1 MSLLSHCCNVTCTY
15 YQITVII
22 RILSGLK
29 RFSLIQLPELL
40 NNISI
45 KMLMAALKLELDG
58 QAIYRITIQISRCYQ
73 QQPAPRSHRPR
84 GAGAGARASAR
95 VPCEL

>member
-1 MSLLSHCCNVTCTY
+1 MLLAHTTKLH
-15 YQITVII
+15 
-22 RILSGLK
+22 ILLGLK

-58 QAIYRITIQISRCYQ
+58 QNHNTDISVLST
-73 QQPAPRSHRPR
+73 A
-84 GAGAGARASAR
+84 AGTSFSLTLWR
-95 VPCEL
+95 